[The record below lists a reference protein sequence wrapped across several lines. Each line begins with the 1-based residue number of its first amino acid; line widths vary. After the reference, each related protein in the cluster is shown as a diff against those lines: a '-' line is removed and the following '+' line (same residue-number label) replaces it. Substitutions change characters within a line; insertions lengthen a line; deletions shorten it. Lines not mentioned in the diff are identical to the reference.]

1 MNLFIFGLFPENFRV
16 FGFSIFGEFWLFNFT
31 IQILEIHCVYFQAYY
46 PRDKERALQYN
57 ICKLRVPPEEVV
69 ENFEEDDEQLTEGNY
84 KNVMKL
90 ALIAE
95 FQHEKSEA
103 DRNTKPR
110 DTFFAKKSID
120 GKTVPYTYTT
130 GLDLGLKVGAT
141 IQYTPESGPPFTLTV
156 TQVLN
161 GELILKDL
169 NRKSREN
176 NRHWRGKRKLK
187 KVYFVPNESNF
198 LEKLMAIHMLNDRAL
213 GHMFPDKEMDLRE
226 NAVVPSFSFISP
238 LNELQ
243 RQAVSDTF
251 NRTDIY
257 NLQASISG

>member
-1 MNLFIFGLFPENFRV
+1 
-16 FGFSIFGEFWLFNFT
+16 
-31 IQILEIHCVYFQAYY
+31 
-46 PRDKERALQYN
+46 
-57 ICKLRVPPEEVV
+57 
-69 ENFEEDDEQLTEGNY
+69 
-84 KNVMKL
+84 MKL

-95 FQHEKSEA
+95 FQNEKFEA
-103 DRNTKPR
+103 DQNTKPR
-110 DTFFAKKSID
+110 DTFFVKKIID
-120 GKTVPYTYTT
+120 GETVPYTYTT

-176 NRHWRGKRKLK
+176 NRHWRGKMKLK

-251 NRTDIY
+251 NHRDIFQIFQFSGYSNADEINASSVCSIWSTGHRKNYYSGRRNFSSLESFSSRRTQSTVNHCGCPQQY
-257 NLQASISG
+257 GH